1 MTQALAEILL
11 LASVVA
17 NATLLIFISGV
28 LRHVMNDMDPAM
40 FKDFVGSLVRHSSRS
55 PFMIVALNIPLIG
68 AIPYYYLYG
77 FENLWINAGLAIWLA
92 GGLVSKLIKLPI
104 YRNIK
109 TAERDDDVRLG
120 EQRRRLNAG
129 NLLQAA
135 LNSAAVALMIVAW
148 VR

>member
-11 LASVVA
+11 LASVVV

-28 LRHVMNDMDPAM
+28 LRHVMNDMDVAT

-55 PFMIVALNIPLIG
+55 PFMLVALNIPLIG
-68 AIPYYYLYG
+68 AIPYYYFYG
-77 FENLWINAGLAIWLA
+77 FGNVWISAGLAIWLA

-104 YRNIK
+104 YKNIK
-109 TAERDDDVRLG
+109 TAERDDEVRLG

-129 NLLQAA
+129 NLLQAG
-135 LNSAAVALMIVAW
+135 LNSLAVALMIIAW
-148 VR
+148 LR